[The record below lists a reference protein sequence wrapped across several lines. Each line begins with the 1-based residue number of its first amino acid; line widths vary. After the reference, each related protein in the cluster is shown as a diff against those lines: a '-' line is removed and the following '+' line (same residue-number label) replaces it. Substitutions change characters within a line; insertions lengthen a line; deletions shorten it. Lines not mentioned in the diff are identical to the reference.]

1 MTFFKV
7 FPKRKPSP
15 GGLNSSEAC
24 VYCRTGFVDFAD
36 ILGNGTLLGC
46 YVCGGVFMS
55 SDCRAHEKEHKAEQ
69 LKRQEEQTVLIQPVV
84 LEEIGGVE
92 VLKEII
98 DSTDETTSDT
108 GVDVQTIFTA
118 KCGKECKSRAGLQA
132 HERACELCKTVS

>member
-7 FPKRKPSP
+7 YPKKKPSP

-69 LKRQEEQTVLIQPVV
+69 LKRQEEVV
-84 LEEIGGVE
+84 
-92 VLKEII
+92 
-98 DSTDETTSDT
+98 SATTSPVIEDE
-108 GVDVQTIFTA
+108 QTIFTA

-132 HERACELCKTVS
+132 HERACELCKTAS